1 MGEPRVVVGDDE
13 ARRVRL
19 VSNEHRQRERDPFA
33 TVAHEAGL
41 QLFGR
46 AGRDDP
52 GILHRVRA
60 SRRGDHDGGERA
72 GQRPRPHGR
81 ALGAAIDDGR
91 QRTPDDPRHHRE
103 GHRGL
108 HFEKR
113 GSGRPGFAFD
123 RALAPEEQAHAA
135 GDRRTG
141 RARGRPANEKLHV
154 GADQVGQR
162 AREGAG
168 PNLPLGPPAHVP
180 EREHARPRDRVK
192 RHPRARL
199 GASRIATPTTSRP
212 PPRQTRSRTAL
223 PLSLGWLV
231 PAVAL
236 APLLAWGDG
245 AKKPVDAATAASN
258 REYAND
264 CAQGNIRYAAHDF
277 DGAIALYRKA
287 VELAPRQATGHYFL
301 GEAQLAAGNL
311 TEAEASWG
319 RALEASDR
327 DPSLHARVLFVLADL
342 KERQRK
348 WDDAKTAW
356 QAYLDWADKHPN
368 ASAFPTSALSRQQ
381 ILDAVIKQDKQ
392 DEVVRQRIAAN
403 LDGGVFSD
411 PSKSPPAS
419 K

>member
-1 MGEPRVVVGDDE
+1 M
-13 ARRVRL
+13 
-19 VSNEHRQRERDPFA
+19 
-33 TVAHEAGL
+33 
-41 QLFGR
+41 
-46 AGRDDP
+46 
-52 GILHRVRA
+52 
-60 SRRGDHDGGERA
+60 SR
-72 GQRPRPHGR
+72 
-81 ALGAAIDDGR
+81 
-91 QRTPDDPRHHRE
+91 T
-103 GHRGL
+103 
-108 HFEKR
+108 
-113 GSGRPGFAFD
+113 
-123 RALAPEEQAHAA
+123 
-135 GDRRTG
+135 
-141 RARGRPANEKLHV
+141 
-154 GADQVGQR
+154 
-162 AREGAG
+162 
-168 PNLPLGPPAHVP
+168 
-180 EREHARPRDRVK
+180 
-192 RHPRARL
+192 
-199 GASRIATPTTSRP
+199 

-223 PLSLGWLV
+223 LLSLGWLV